1 MSKYIDADRLRAE
14 IERLKETH
22 ERNLDKPMERG
33 RIGYAHGCIDC
44 CDRIL
49 SFIDSLQQEQRGS
62 RDMAIDVTR
71 NAVWTDDCCGKKDL
85 DFDLITADTRYWP
98 DNTAKCSLSF
108 IDNIREPT
116 GGYERILLIQSDYI
130 KGESHEEVDSLVRK
144 WYNDN
149 AIPAMEKAIKL
160 LNEGQR

>member
-1 MSKYIDADRLRAE
+1 
-14 IERLKETH
+14 
-22 ERNLDKPMERG
+22 
-33 RIGYAHGCIDC
+33 
-44 CDRIL
+44 
-49 SFIDSLQQEQRGS
+49 
-62 RDMAIDVTR
+62 MAIDVTR

-98 DNTAKCSLSF
+98 DNTAQCSLSF
-108 IDNIREPT
+108 IDNIKEPS

-160 LNEGQR
+160 LKEGQR